1 MFNISVFE
9 VAGCG
14 DAPDQGVDN
23 GPPGW
28 RVGVAAGVP
37 LCVGMSIKESEPPTL
52 DNVFS
57 FFLSFLDTQRFMGPS
72 GNL

>member
-1 MFNISVFE
+1 MV
-9 VAGCG
+9 VDG
-14 DAPDQGVDN
+14 DGDGGGGGA
-23 GPPGW
+23 
-28 RVGVAAGVP
+28 

-52 DNVFS
+52 NNVFS